1 MAGEENIFFSSP
13 STANE
18 LTRWSFAFRAAMAE
32 VRTSIPVKVIAVHSD
47 GGVSPVGRVDLQP
60 LVQQTD
66 SSGKV
71 VDLPVVY
78 GVPYL
83 RWQGGASAVILDPVA
98 GDVGLACFCDRDVS
112 AVVSTAAK
120 APPGSNRRF
129 SLSDGFY
136 IGATLNAVP
145 TQYVLFDPSNGIKLV
160 SPTAIDIQAPT
171 IKLDGNVEV
180 TGTTQMDGAVTG
192 QSTATFSG
200 EGQFNG
206 VHVSAH
212 HHPGVQSGGSNTGP
226 ATG

>member
-1 MAGEENIFFSSP
+1 MSTNDYIFFSRS

-18 LTRWSFAFRAAMAE
+18 LSKWAFAFRAAMAE
-32 VRTSIPVKVIAVHSD
+32 VRTSIPVKVVAVHSN

-66 SSGKV
+66 SAGNV
-71 VDLPVVY
+71 IDLPVVY

-83 RWQGGASAVILDPVA
+83 RWQGGVSAVILDPVA

-136 IGATLNAVP
+136 VGASLNAAP
-145 TQYVLFDPSNGIKLV
+145 TQYVLFDPNNGIKLV
-160 SPTAIDIQAPT
+160 SPTAVDIQAPT

-200 EGQFNG
+200 EGEFNG
-206 VHVSAH
+206 VHVSGH

>member
-1 MAGEENIFFSSP
+1 MGDTLHGFFSPTMS
-13 STANE
+13 ANE
-18 LTRWSFAFRAAMAE
+18 LTRWAFAFRAAMAE
-32 VRTSIPVKVIAVHSD
+32 VRTSIPVKVVAVHST

-66 SSGKV
+66 SAGNV
-71 VDLPVVY
+71 VDLPIVY

-83 RWQGGASAVILDPVA
+83 RWQGGTSAVILDPVA
-98 GDVGLACFCDRDVS
+98 GDVGLACFCDRDVA
-112 AVVSTAAK
+112 AVISTAAK

-160 SPTAIDIQAPT
+160 SPMAVDIQAPT

-200 EGQFNG
+200 EGEFNG

-212 HHPGVQSGGSNTGP
+212 HHPGVQSGSGNTGP